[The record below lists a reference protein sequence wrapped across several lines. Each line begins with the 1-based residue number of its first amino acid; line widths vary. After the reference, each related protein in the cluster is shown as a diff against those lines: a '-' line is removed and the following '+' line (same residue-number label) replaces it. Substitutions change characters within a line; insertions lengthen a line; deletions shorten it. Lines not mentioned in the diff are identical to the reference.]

1 MLIVKLKMVNGQT
14 EIFHTEGYI
23 VSPVKEMMPEIL
35 EVKVYIGNKVI
46 KRCRRKFQWF
56 YKKYLYKPSPKE
68 GMQEQQIIQNEEPH
82 EVEKKDT
89 STKKTRSTPKKKTA
103 KKE

>member
-23 VSPVKEMMPEIL
+23 VSTIKEMMPEIL

-46 KRCRRKFQWF
+46 KRSRRKFQWF
-56 YKKYLYKPSPKE
+56 YKKFLYKPSPNVNI
-68 GMQEQQIIQNEEPH
+68 QEQQPVQNEEPH
-82 EVEKKDT
+82 TVEMKPAT
-89 STKKTRSTPKKKTA
+89 TKKPRSAPKKKTA

>member
-1 MLIVKLKMVNGQT
+1 MLIVKLKLVNGRT
-14 EIFHTEGYI
+14 EIFQTEGYI
-23 VSPVKEMMPEIL
+23 VSPVKEMIPEIL

-56 YKKYLYKPSPKE
+56 YKKYLYKPTPKE
-68 GMQEQQIIQNEEPH
+68 EIQEQQLVQNEEPH
-82 EVEKKDT
+82 TVEMKPAT
-89 STKKTRSTPKKKTA
+89 TKKPRSTPKKKTA

>member
-1 MLIVKLKMVNGQT
+1 MLIVKLKLVNGRT
-14 EIFHTEGYI
+14 EIFQTEGYI
-23 VSPVKEMMPEIL
+23 VSTVKEMMPEIL

-46 KRCRRKFQWF
+46 KRSRRKFQWF

-68 GMQEQQIIQNEEPH
+68 NTQEQKPVYVEEPQT
-82 EVEKKDT
+82 VAKKT
-89 STKKTRSTPKKKTA
+89 TTTKKTRSSPKKKTA

>member
-1 MLIVKLKMVNGQT
+1 MLIVKLKLVNGRT
-14 EIFHTEGYI
+14 EIFQTEGYI
-23 VSPVKEMMPEIL
+23 VSTIKEMVPEIL

-46 KRCRRKFQWF
+46 KRSRRKFQWF

-68 GMQEQQIIQNEEPH
+68 NMQEQQLLQSEEPLK
-82 EVEKKDT
+82 VVKNPAT
-89 STKKTRSTPKKKTA
+89 TKKTRSAPKKKTA

>member
-1 MLIVKLKMVNGQT
+1 MLIVKLKLVNGRT
-14 EIFHTEGYI
+14 EIFQTEGYV
-23 VSPVKEMMPEIL
+23 VSPVKEMIPEIL

-56 YKKYLYKPSPKE
+56 YKKYLYKPSPNE
-68 GMQEQQIIQNEEPH
+68 NIQEQQPVQNEEPQA
-82 EVEKKDT
+82 VAEKT
-89 STKKTRSTPKKKTA
+89 VTAKKTRSTPKKKTA

>member
-1 MLIVKLKMVNGQT
+1 MLIVKLKLVNGRT
-14 EIFHTEGYI
+14 EIFQTEGYI
-23 VSPVKEMMPEIL
+23 VSTIKEMVPEIL

-46 KRCRRKFQWF
+46 KRSRRKFQWF

-68 GMQEQQIIQNEEPH
+68 NIQEQQIVEAGKSQI
-82 EVEKKDT
+82 EVAQPT
-89 STKKTRSTPKKKTA
+89 TTKKTRSAPKKKSA